1 MDQCGTQGSDYQ
13 YVSSSPG
20 IDVLS
25 YHDYWGTAPI
35 GGDQWNGMAVR
46 LHQSVA
52 VGKPIIAGE
61 SGLNFGTAPGCASDS
76 TRNSDFLAKEQAQSQ
91 AGSSGLLIWNWV
103 PSLSNSCSYDVA
115 PTDPVLQ
122 PGGAI
127 DKADSPRGPQLDHR
141 IGSFLNLLWVNQKF
155 ISSKEMR
162 KWLMSDT
169 HKWPH
174 RVDILLRWPRY
185 EGM

>member
-1 MDQCGTQGSDYQ
+1 MESGLLGGGQCGTQGSDYQ

-20 IDVLS
+20 INVLS

-46 LHQSVA
+46 LHQSIA

-61 SGLNFGTAPGCASDS
+61 SGLISGTAPGCTTDS
-76 TRNSDFLAKEQAQSQ
+76 TRDSDFLAKEQAQSQ

-115 PTDPVLQ
+115 PADPVLQ
-122 PGGAI
+122 PGGAV
-127 DKADSPRGPQLDHR
+127 G
-141 IGSFLNLLWVNQKF
+141 
-155 ISSKEMR
+155 
-162 KWLMSDT
+162 
-169 HKWPH
+169 
-174 RVDILLRWPRY
+174 
-185 EGM
+185 